1 MLNTSKIFEFLCRE
15 IFLSEPTAAPV
26 NVRGHNTSSTSILVE
41 WDDVPDFDQN
51 GIITSYNITY
61 RSQTENHNGFAMAG
75 PNDLQKNLTDLREYV
90 DYNITVRASTSKGDG
105 PDSNLT
111 VVRTDQDSKYFFFL
125 NVLFMI
131 NVLHPNICMH
141 ILHTVPYT
149 SDRELVIVS
158 FILMTLMFDSGVIF

>member
-1 MLNTSKIFEFLCRE
+1 M
-15 IFLSEPTAAPV
+15 

-41 WDDVPDFDQN
+41 WDNVPDFDRN
-51 GIITSYNITY
+51 GIITSYNIAY

-75 PNDLQKNLTDLREYV
+75 PNERQKHLTDLREYV
-90 DYNITVRASTSKGDG
+90 DYDITVRASTSKGDG
-105 PDSNLT
+105 PQSNPI

-125 NVLFMI
+125 NVLSVI

-149 SDRELVIVS
+149 SDQELVIVS